1 MAIQNAINASTAR
14 PTLVFGATGRQGG
27 AVARTA
33 IGKGGSVRAL
43 VRDPASVAA
52 RALSAYGVEV
62 VRGDYSDPASIR
74 AAMKGIDRVFSTQP
88 NSGSAGSGLTDAD
101 EVRYAKLVA
110 DLAVEAGVG
119 HLVYSSAS
127 IISQGP
133 TGVPNLDCKIEI
145 EDHVR
150 RLSIPWTI
158 VRPSTFM
165 ELLATPDFWPRP
177 DLLHFFAGSKDPVEF
192 IATEDIGKIVG
203 AILERG
209 DRFAARTV
217 NIAGDL
223 LDGEKIQTAI
233 GKELGQPITFARF
246 PDTLLEQHPMLQRT
260 VQLFAAGRGAGNAD
274 LTALEHEFGRLTR
287 LEDWLSGTGGALL
300 CSVRGS

>member
-1 MAIQNAINASTAR
+1 MATQNAIGASTER

-27 AVARTA
+27 AVARTV
-33 IGKGGSVRAL
+33 IGKGGSVRAP
-43 VRDPASVAA
+43 VRDPGSVGA
-52 RALSAYGVEV
+52 RALSAVGVEV
-62 VRGDYSDPASIR
+62 VRGDYSDPGSIR
-74 AAMKGIDRVFSTQP
+74 SAMSGIDRVFSIQP

-110 DLAVEAGVG
+110 DLAVETGVR

-150 RLSIPWTI
+150 GLSIPWTI
-158 VRPSTFM
+158 VRPATFM
-165 ELLATPDFWPRP
+165 ELLAVPDFWPRS
-177 DLLHFFAGSKDPVEF
+177 DLLHFFAGPKDPVEF
-192 IATEDIGKIVG
+192 IAADDIGKIV
-203 AILERG
+203 AAMLERG
-209 DRFAARTV
+209 DRFAARTI

-233 GKELGQPITFARF
+233 GKALGQSITFARF
-246 PDTLLEQHPMLQRT
+246 PDTLLEQQPMLQRT
-260 VQLFAAGRGAGNAD
+260 VKLFEAGRGAGNAD

-287 LEDWLSGTGGALL
+287 LENWLSGTGGALL
-300 CSVRGS
+300 RSARGS